1 MKNQPLL
8 ARSQFAVAVLAL
20 CAALTL
26 GGGQGTLGDSL
37 LQLLALAL
45 LALVLWRHQ
54 AEPAARLPPWAW
66 LAALP
71 LLMPLLQML
80 PVPDALWGASTAR
93 GGIAADA
100 AAAAVDP
107 SARLGLV
114 SLGAERALAWMLPA
128 LALFLTGLQLVAK
141 QRAILLVVFVALASV
156 GAILGLAQL
165 AGGSES
171 TLRFYEITN
180 SGSAVGFFAN
190 RNHHASFMAMALPFV
205 LVGTAWWMN
214 ERREADAGQAL
225 WLVAGIGLAA
235 LLIGG
240 IAIASSR
247 AGLLL
252 GMLGLALSVPA
263 VLAVRRRAGTRRVLA
278 IVVAIGLTLGVQ
290 FGLLGVLQQFQRD
303 PMQDDR
309 FRTAP
314 IVLEAAQ
321 AHAPLGT
328 GLGGFR
334 QVFESFDRVV
344 ENPEYTNHAHNDAA
358 ELWLE
363 GGWLAPLLALPLLAG
378 FVLAGGGAWRRG
390 PIDRTAARILRQAAW
405 IAVLLVLLHSLVDYP
420 LRTSAHLALFG
431 LLAAF
436 ATRPT
441 RENTS
446 KPWP

>member
-1 MKNQPLL
+1 MI
-8 ARSQFAVAVLAL
+8 ARSQWMLAALAL
-20 CAALTL
+20 CAAVAL
-26 GGGQGTLGDSL
+26 GGGQGTPGDTL
-37 LQLLALAL
+37 VQL
-45 LALVLWRHQ
+45 LALVLIALALWRHGVD
-54 AEPAARLPPWAW
+54 PAARLPAWAW
-66 LAALP
+66 LAAVPLLLP
-71 LLMPLLQML
+71 LAQLLPL
-80 PVPDALWGASTAR
+80 PGVLWGMPAARAELAAEAATAGVALSPR
-93 GGIAADA
+93 W
-100 AAAAVDP
+100 
-107 SARLGLV
+107 GLV

-128 LALFLTGLQLVAK
+128 VGLFLTGLQLPLR
-141 QRAILLVVFVALASV
+141 QRAALVAVFVALACV

-165 AGGSES
+165 AGGPES
-171 TLRFYEITN
+171 PLYFYTITN

-205 LVGTAWWMN
+205 LVGTALWMN

-235 LLIGG
+235 LLIAG
-240 IAIASSR
+240 IAIANSR

-263 VLAVRRRAGTRRVLA
+263 VLAVRRRAGTRRLLA
-278 IVVAIGLTLGVQ
+278 AVVAIGLTLGVQ

-334 QVFESFDRVV
+334 RVFESFDRVV
-344 ENPEYTNHAHNDAA
+344 VDFEYTNHAHNDAA

-363 GGWLAPLLALPLLAG
+363 GGWMAALLAVPLLAAFLRAG
-378 FVLAGGGAWRRG
+378 WGAWRGGADDTR
-390 PIDRTAARILRQAAW
+390 AARVLRQAAW
-405 IAVLLVLLHSLVDYP
+405 IAIALVLLHSLVDYP
-420 LRTSAHLALFG
+420 LRTTTHLALFG

-436 ATRPT
+436 ATRPPQG
-441 RENTS
+441 NPS
-446 KPWP
+446 KPWT

>member
-1 MKNQPLL
+1 MTHPSLM
-8 ARSQFAVAVLAL
+8 ARSQFALAALTL
-20 CAALTL
+20 CAAVAL

-37 LQLLALAL
+37 VQLLALGMVG
-45 LALVLWRHQ
+45 LAFWRHQ
-54 AEPAARLPPWAW
+54 GEPAARLPAWAW
-66 LAALP
+66 LAAVPLLLP
-71 LLMPLLQML
+71 LAQML
-80 PVPDALWGASTAR
+80 PLPGVLWGLPEAR
-93 GGIAADA
+93 EAIAAEA
-100 AAAAVDP
+100 A
-107 SARLGLV
+107 SAGVTLSPRWGLV

-128 LALFLTGLQLVAK
+128 VGLFLAGLQLGLR
-141 QRAILLVVFVALASV
+141 QRATLAALFVVLACV

-165 AGGSES
+165 AGGVDSP
-171 TLRFYEITN
+171 LRFYDITN

-235 LLIGG
+235 LLIAG
-240 IAIASSR
+240 IAIANSR

-278 IVVAIGLTLGVQ
+278 VVVAIGLTLGVQ

-314 IVLEAAQ
+314 IVLEASQ

-363 GGWLAPLLALPLLAG
+363 GGWLAALLAVPLLAAFARAG
-378 FVLAGGGAWRRG
+378 WSAWRSE
-390 PIDRTAARILRQAAW
+390 PTDPAAARILRQAAW
-405 IAVLLVLLHSLVDYP
+405 IALLLVLLHSLVDYP
-420 LRTSAHLALFG
+420 LRTSTHLALFG

-436 ATRPT
+436 TTRPPQ
-441 RENTS
+441 ENRN